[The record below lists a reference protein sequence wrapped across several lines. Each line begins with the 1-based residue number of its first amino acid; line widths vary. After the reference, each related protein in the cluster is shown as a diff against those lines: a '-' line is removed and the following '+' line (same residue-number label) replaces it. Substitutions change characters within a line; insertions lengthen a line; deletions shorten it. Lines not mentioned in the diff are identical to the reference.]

1 MSFLLRSWVS
11 PLLFGFVVA
20 DSGEASRRGSSLLGD
35 LENENKDSWRT
46 KEIEKLPSWR
56 KMLEK

>member
-20 DSGEASRRGSSLLGD
+20 DSGEASRRGSSLLVRD
-35 LENENKDSWRT
+35 AY
-46 KEIEKLPSWR
+46 KLALFW
-56 KMLEK
+56 KLM